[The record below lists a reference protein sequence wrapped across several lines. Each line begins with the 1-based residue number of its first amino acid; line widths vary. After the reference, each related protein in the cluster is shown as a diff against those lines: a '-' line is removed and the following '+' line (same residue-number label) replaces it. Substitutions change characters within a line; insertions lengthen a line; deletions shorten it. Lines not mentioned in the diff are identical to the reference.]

1 MIYAVNITKKNIL
14 KAINFCIPYE
24 AFAVNLVNFLR
35 QEEKRFFSNMKEA
48 KLFYS
53 DEKIIGVA
61 CVNNHNF
68 FIYCFSFLSQ
78 DICKLVT
85 STFNFNSI
93 YAIMGEANFQKHLV
107 DFLSKT
113 LNIETKTI
121 IPYILMTQSKSE
133 TIINNHFLMNEIKIV
148 RGGAEDT
155 NSLLELQVE
164 YEKEEVCQGMS
175 ELPKSI
181 SLMNLE
187 HILKN
192 EIIYFARVGNLCVSK
207 ANTNARGINYAQ
219 LGGIYTLPE
228 YRGRGIASAVVN
240 RLIEHINK
248 DEGKNVSLF
257 VKNHNKIAIEMYKRL
272 GLKEIGEFAIS
283 YFR

>member
-1 MIYAVNITKKNIL
+1 MIYAVNITKKNIS
-14 KAINFCIPYE
+14 KAIGFCIPYE
-24 AFAVNLVNFLR
+24 EFSVNLVSFLR

-68 FIYCFSFLSQ
+68 FVYCFSSLSQ

-93 YAIMGEANFQKHLV
+93 YAIMGEANFQTQLL
-107 DFLSKT
+107 DFLSKF
-113 LNIETKTI
+113 LNIKIKTMV
-121 IPYILMTQSKSE
+121 PYILMTRVKSE
-133 TIINNHFLMNEIKIV
+133 SITNYHSLMKDVKIF
-148 RGGAEDT
+148 RATLKDA
-155 NSLLELQVE
+155 SRLLDLQVGF
-164 YEKEEVCQGMS
+164 EKEEVCQGMS
-175 ELPKSI
+175 EFPKAI

-192 EIIYFARVGNLCVSK
+192 EITYFARVGNLCVSK

-228 YRGRGIASAVVN
+228 YRGQGIASCVVAH
-240 RLIEHINK
+240 LIEHINK
-248 DEGKNVSLF
+248 EENKGVSLF
-257 VKNHNKIAIEMYKRL
+257 VKENNTKAIEMYKRL
-272 GLKEIGEFAIS
+272 GLKKRGEFAIS
-283 YFR
+283 YFK